1 MQNLTDGLR
10 DADNLAWRL
19 ALAWHLHSGGPQPG
33 GSLLDGYEAER
44 RGAVGARLRAVDQAM
59 PLLRPL
65 RGWAQTRRSLLTG
78 SFRKHAPMLAD
89 GHLGTG
95 RFGGAPAYPAAPSG
109 VPGRVP
115 VQRGARGSTSLS
127 ELLPATAPG
136 VLVPDLPV
144 VATDGNPDRLH
155 SRLGAGFL
163 LLLVAPG
170 TAVWSAE
177 RWLGAGLMPRLAEV
191 AAALPVPAE
200 VLVTEAYPGAGPHTV
215 LLIRPDGHL
224 VGVTQGAAAEDLQS
238 LADGA
243 RGGPASLPGGP
254 EHEVPAPGPAAPGAT
269 STGPAPND
277 AKASGATA
285 PGAKA
290 NGAKFKGARA
300 KGATAPG
307 PVVTGPV
314 SAAPPAAAPATEPFP
329 PVRPSGR

>member
-1 MQNLTDGLR
+1 M
-10 DADNLAWRL
+10 
-19 ALAWHLHSGGPQPG
+19 
-33 GSLLDGYEAER
+33 
-44 RGAVGARLRAVDQAM
+44 
-59 PLLRPL
+59 
-65 RGWAQTRRSLLTG
+65 
-78 SFRKHAPMLAD
+78 
-89 GHLGTG
+89 
-95 RFGGAPAYPAAPSG
+95 
-109 VPGRVP
+109 
-115 VQRGARGSTSLS
+115 
-127 ELLPATAPG
+127 
-136 VLVPDLPV
+136 
-144 VATDGNPDRLH
+144 ATDGTPDRLH

-224 VGVTQGAAAEDLQS
+224 VGVTQGAAAEDLQA

-254 EHEVPAPGPAAPGAT
+254 EQEAPASGPAAPGAA
-269 STGPAPND
+269 STGPAPNG
-277 AKASGATA
+277 AKTSGATA
-285 PGAKA
+285 PGAEA
-290 NGAKFKGARA
+290 NGATANGATA
-300 KGATAPG
+300 KGAKAPG

-314 SAAPPAAAPATEPFP
+314 AAAPPAAAPATGPFP